1 MGSLQSSYV
10 ARVIRLPRNS
20 QGQSIGCRS
29 KQAPGGSANQPAKQL
44 RPDSAMGTC
53 PELFRDRFEAFRRA
67 MHQPLAL
74 NVGAAGVVKS
84 SPKARRARFMGNLVA
99 MNWCVIGVVNLA
111 LGADPRIASN
121 DPYGRI
127 HAGRWRVER

>member
-29 KQAPGGSANQPAKQL
+29 KHAPGGSANQPAKQL
-44 RPDSAMGTC
+44 RPDSAMGTW
-53 PELFRDRFEAFRRA
+53 PELFRDRFEAFGRA

-99 MNWCVIGVVNLA
+99 MNWCGDRS
-111 LGADPRIASN
+111 G
-121 DPYGRI
+121 
-127 HAGRWRVER
+127 